1 MGAAASPGALEQADL
16 GVSWAIDAPEGAVT
30 LHSHPSPLQELLMVF
45 LGHPLVLGP
54 AGFRSAV
61 HAEPWTLIPSK
72 AVPACSPL
80 PGTAWHLPARVL
92 CAATSSSWVL
102 ESRDGLRHGCV
113 CVVARGCT
121 CPSRGRVAQ
130 AGAAKELFFPVL
142 GQSSL
147 QVLHWERSGWMFKAS
162 LG

>member
-16 GVSWAIDAPEGAVT
+16 GVSWGTDAPEGAVT
-30 LHSHPSPLQELLMVF
+30 LHSHPSPPQELLMVF

-80 PGTAWHLPARVL
+80 PGTAWHLPARML
-92 CAATSSSWVL
+92 CAATLSSWVL
-102 ESRDGLRHGCV
+102 ESRDGLRHG
-113 CVVARGCT
+113 
-121 CPSRGRVAQ
+121 
-130 AGAAKELFFPVL
+130 F
-142 GQSSL
+142 SSL
-147 QVLHWERSGWMFKAS
+147 CWDRALCKCCTGSVQVGCSKRAWADSSCPAAP
-162 LG
+162 